1 MSAGAARR
9 AGAVRVPRRAVRA
22 PIPQE
27 GDTLGIWDAEAAPA
41 RSYGTS
47 STPCRRPIG
56 WSRRRTGRCRATL
69 CGAAAGGSERDR
81 QVQDWSH
88 GNSAGMAADGSVL
101 ISLGHLNQVIS
112 IAPDSG
118 PVRRRL
124 GGSGSAFTF
133 ADPRDRFYPP
143 HTALPLAN
151 GNVLL
156 FDNGTGRPYAE
167 GSQYSR
173 ALELELGLQR
183 IVTRRARES
192 GPRCTPRAAPACSA
206 CPTAPT
212 ATPDPVYGSSRRRA
226 LLPRVHHR
234 RGNPGRPHRLPRSR
248 ISVKTPN
255 FGANS
260 GRQRHRVPT
269 RRRRRETRP

>member
-1 MSAGAARR
+1 MHHEVQVLPDGRVLYVSRDVLCERRYRRR
-9 AGAVRVPRRAVRA
+9 ATRWASGMLRP
-22 PIPQE
+22 
-27 GDTLGIWDAEAAPA
+27 APA

-212 ATPDPVYGSSRRRA
+212 ATPDPVYGSSRAERCC
-226 LLPRVHHR
+226 RVFIIVE
-234 RGNPGRPHRLPRSR
+234 GTPDGLTASR
-248 ISVKTPN
+248 DPE
-255 FGANS
+255 F
-260 GRQRHRVPT
+260 R
-269 RRRRRETRP
+269 